1 MKEKVEKILQKY
13 NVSYSE
19 YKEQL
24 YPNESVAI
32 DCKER
37 FIHFDWYAIKK
48 EEIQMYI
55 EILKALNED
64 TL

>member
-1 MKEKVEKILQKY
+1 MKEKIKTIFQKY

-24 YPNESVAI
+24 YPNINVTI
-32 DCKER
+32 DCKEK

-48 EEIQMYI
+48 QEIQMYI
-55 EILKALNED
+55 EILEALNED